1 MQYEMTSD
9 GAKVSGM
16 IRLTSKHKL
25 LEVKGDYNAVFKVEG
40 TLDKKLEKDIFERYL
55 VNVGKEIAKGWLK
68 YEEKAI
74 KSFTSSMD
82 KAEKALEK
90 MAKSVSQSELKAAV
104 DRQNA
109 QFKKLAEDEFK
120 KQMDGFV
127 GGAHSGALKDKK
139 KLIFKAGKIVVGLVV
154 TVVATV
160 VAAPVGAA
168 LIASAVASCLG
179 AAATAGVSCIKIAQE
194 FIGNYKSYNK
204 SLGELDAKIIET
216 IKYARACEAKFDVL
230 SVQKAQIEMQMERIK
245 KEDPGAALTGQNKE
259 LKDAQNQLADLMK
272 SIERMTN
279 YSSKDVEKSLTDVR
293 RLVRDLQGEP
303 YQAFGEDAAKKLGTF
318 AKLAA
323 LASKRRACD
332 TPQALPSRTRQIN
345 GDHVRG
351 RNRHRKFGRQPRL
364 GL

>member
-127 GGAHSGALKDKK
+127 GGDHSSALSAMDKSAKAVLKDKK

-323 LASKRRACD
+323 LASK
-332 TPQALPSRTRQIN
+332 QL
-345 GDHVRG
+345 
-351 RNRHRKFGRQPRL
+351 KKL
-364 GL
+364 K